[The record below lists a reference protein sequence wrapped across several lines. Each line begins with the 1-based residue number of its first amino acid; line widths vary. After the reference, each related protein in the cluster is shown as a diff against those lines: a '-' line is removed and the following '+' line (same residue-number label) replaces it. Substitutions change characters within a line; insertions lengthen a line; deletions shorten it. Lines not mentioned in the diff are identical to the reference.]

1 MAIATIFGITLR
13 PGECLDSREY
23 VAALFGKDGRGLSQL
38 VEQSGTLALR
48 DGDWKYIEPSPG
60 PAVAKSTNIETGLSE
75 SAQLYD
81 LESDLGERK
90 NLASQFPKK
99 VAELKEMLKKIGNEG
114 K

>member
-23 VAALFGKDGRGLSQL
+23 VAALFGKDGRGRSQL

-48 DGDWKYIEPSPG
+48 DGDWKYIEPSLG